1 MARSRLTAAEIV
13 AQIPAARK
21 REAGARRAGMR
32 AKSARYDARS
42 ARFIL
47 ELTNGCAFM
56 FPAQMVA
63 GLRRTTTQQRA
74 AVEVLPGGA
83 GLAWDA
89 IDVDVSVPGLLMSS
103 FGQTEAATELARIA
117 GSATSEAKARSSR
130 LNGAKGGRPRKIAG
144 GTRR

>member
-13 AQIPAARK
+13 AQIPAART

-56 FPAQMVA
+56 FP
-63 GLRRTTTQQRA
+63 G
-74 AVEVLPGGA
+74 
-83 GLAWDA
+83 
-89 IDVDVSVPGLLMSS
+89 
-103 FGQTEAATELARIA
+103 
-117 GSATSEAKARSSR
+117 
-130 LNGAKGGRPRKIAG
+130 
-144 GTRR
+144 